1 MLLMRAPAEIAHGN
15 AIAAFIVIG
24 RGMQGHMEIT
34 DKVNEVAKGVGTF
47 ARGGVL
53 VFQDGQL
60 VGDGFCDT
68 TA

>member
-1 MLLMRAPAEIAHGN
+1 MLLIRAPAEIAHGN
-15 AIAAFIVIG
+15 AIAAFIVID
-24 RGMQGHMEIT
+24 RGIEGHMEIT
-34 DKVNEVAKGVGTF
+34 DKVSEVAKRVGAF

-60 VGDGFCDT
+60 IGDGFCNT